1 MLLEAER
8 RRRPDVAARL
18 EPRRDQA
25 VVVVA
30 GDEHDLGVGRAP
42 PPTASSTGRAA
53 ASASRSGPV
62 AQLERV
68 AEQHEAV
75 DAVQALQQRAARGGP
90 AQDVDAGARAEV
102 EVGDD
107 EGAHETGQATLRRP
121 CPQPWT
127 ASSSRTSPACS
138 PARCAR

>member
-1 MLLEAER
+1 M
-8 RRRPDVAARL
+8 VAR
-18 EPRRDQA
+18 
-25 VVVVA
+25 
-30 GDEHDLGVGRAP
+30 DEHDLGVAERRPDRLEHRPRRGERLAQ
-42 PPTASSTGRAA
+42 R
-53 ASASRSGPV
+53 PV

-107 EGAHETGQATLRRP
+107 EGAHETGQATLPRP

-138 PARCAR
+138 PGRSAR